1 MTASS
6 YTDTVTKRLAINT
19 PQPAAKRIRG
29 LSDRAIAWLFI
40 SPCIAL
46 LLAINIFP
54 LIWTIRLSFTNFK
67 SNLPNAPV
75 RFVGLDNYRALLV
88 DDPGGGQSPAVAAAL
103 GLLEIDAVLIVN
115 ADVPCVLPYD
125 LHALLGATPLGGIGL
140 VASADGRTNALSLP
154 VPNLFEPL
162 YGPRSAERFQRAARE
177 LGLEAVEVAIPN
189 LADDVDTREDLDR
202 LQLRAGPYTQA
213 ALEGLRLA
221 S

>member
-1 MTASS
+1 MARIVVPFRGLAGKQRLTGLGPEGHRAVVLAMLADVLAATTAVGL
-6 YTDTVTKRLAINT
+6 TVVVTNDLEGRRLAKE
-19 PQPAAKRIRG
+19 A
-29 LSDRAIAWLFI
+29 D
-40 SPCIAL
+40 
-46 LLAINIFP
+46 
-54 LIWTIRLSFTNFK
+54 
-67 SNLPNAPV
+67 
-75 RFVGLDNYRALLV
+75 ALLV

-177 LGLEAVEVAIPN
+177 LGLEAVAVAIPN

-202 LQLRAGPYTQA
+202 VHLRAGPHTQS
-213 ALEGLRLA
+213 ALQELRIA

>member
-1 MTASS
+1 MARIVVPFRGLAGKQRLTGLGPEGHQAVVLAMLADVLAATTAVGL
-6 YTDTVTKRLAINT
+6 TVVVTNDLEGRRLAKE
-19 PQPAAKRIRG
+19 AG
-29 LSDRAIAWLFI
+29 
-40 SPCIAL
+40 
-46 LLAINIFP
+46 
-54 LIWTIRLSFTNFK
+54 
-67 SNLPNAPV
+67 
-75 RFVGLDNYRALLV
+75 ALLV

-125 LHALLGATPLGGIGL
+125 LHALLGATPLGGIAV

-177 LGLEAVEVAIPN
+177 LGLEAVAVAIPN

-202 LQLRAGPYTQA
+202 VHLRAGPHTQS
-213 ALEGLRLA
+213 ALQELRIA